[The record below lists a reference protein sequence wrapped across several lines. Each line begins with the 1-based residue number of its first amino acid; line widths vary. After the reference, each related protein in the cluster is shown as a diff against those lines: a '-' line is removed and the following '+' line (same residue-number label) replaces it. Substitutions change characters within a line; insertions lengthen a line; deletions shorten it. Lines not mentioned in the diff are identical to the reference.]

1 MHLKFTL
8 QDYVSV
14 GISLEHCTTISENS
28 LVELE
33 ALKTCYMVI
42 IPIKHIIMSNETC
55 EIYKVTGYDQYHDYW
70 GDIPQLSRNVYVY

>member
-33 ALKTCYMVI
+33 ALKACYMVI
-42 IPIKHIIMSNETC
+42 IPINRIIMSNETC
-55 EIYKVTGYDQYHDYW
+55 EIYKEPRFISLQGMINIMTTEGIYH
-70 GDIPQLSRNVYVY
+70 S